1 GFHNAQPLET
11 ILKIFPHLAVIGF
24 MLKHARRLA
33 AFFKFHIFMTFIVLE
48 GAGWKFNFLG
58 ASLHGTSLTGQ
69 VCPISVVLED
79 GQAFQQKRQAGHFQA
94 VRKFRASLRQSG
106 RYLSLLW
113 PSGPSIVSPAPH
125 ARPALENV
133 LVARSPPAIQV
144 KSRFGGFSERR
155 FSTPCKV

>member
-79 GQAFQQKRQAGHFQA
+79 GQAFQGESVARKRSFCGW
-94 VRKFRASLRQSG
+94 RRGSPSRWSLRTG
-106 RYLSLLW
+106 W
-113 PSGPSIVSPAPH
+113 
-125 ARPALENV
+125 
-133 LVARSPPAIQV
+133 
-144 KSRFGGFSERR
+144 K
-155 FSTPCKV
+155 